1 MSSIKTEIRTGAYYD
16 SVILMQ
22 LQRSLAELPKVI
34 DAGVVMGTD
43 ANKDLLDQSGLFV
56 DDIKSAK
63 ADDLVIVVKAANGK
77 IALEAIGKVDE
88 LVAARRSRDTAGQD
102 FLPKSLESA
111 AKMMPDAHWTLI
123 SVPGR
128 YAAGVS
134 REALRLDKH
143 VFLYSDN
150 VSLEEEIGKLT

>member
-1 MSSIKTEIRTGAYYD
+1 
-16 SVILMQ
+16 
-22 LQRSLAELPKVI
+22 
-34 DAGVVMGTD
+34 
-43 ANKDLLDQSGLFV
+43 
-56 DDIKSAK
+56 
-63 ADDLVIVVKAANGK
+63 
-77 IALEAIGKVDE
+77 

-134 REALRLDKH
+134 REALRLGKH

-150 VSLEEEIGKLT
+150 VSLEEEIDLKKKGLVWVLPTRFVRDLLEWLPLQEPDCSKSRSESIN